1 MQFVLNSN
9 LYFFAYSAFD
19 YTVIYE
25 HDIQYYDRYC
35 IFMSDFL
42 RYFSVEKFNVPYG
55 YPLITKS
62 FVSVKIT
69 SKIFIRKMMNICII
83 PSIK

>member
-1 MQFVLNSN
+1 
-9 LYFFAYSAFD
+9 
-19 YTVIYE
+19 
-25 HDIQYYDRYC
+25 
-35 IFMSDFL
+35 MSDFF